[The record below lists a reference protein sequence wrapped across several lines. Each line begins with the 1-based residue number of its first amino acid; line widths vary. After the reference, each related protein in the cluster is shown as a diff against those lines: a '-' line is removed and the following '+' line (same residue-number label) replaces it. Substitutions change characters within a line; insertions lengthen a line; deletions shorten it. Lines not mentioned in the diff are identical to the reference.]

1 MQTANLQRV
10 VAGVLV
16 VTSAVLAYLLSQPD
30 VTFEPTIRVILGAAN
45 IGVTTLALYL
55 NVSLPGK
62 PTP

>member
-16 VTSAVLAYLLSQPD
+16 VLSAVLAFLLSQPD
-30 VTFEPTIRVILGAAN
+30 VVFAPMVRVILGAAN
-45 IGVTTLALYL
+45 VGVTALALYM